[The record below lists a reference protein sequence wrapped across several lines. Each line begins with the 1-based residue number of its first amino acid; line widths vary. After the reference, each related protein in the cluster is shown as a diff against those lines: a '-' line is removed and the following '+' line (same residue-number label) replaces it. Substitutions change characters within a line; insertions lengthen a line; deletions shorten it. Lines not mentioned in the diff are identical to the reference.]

1 MRRRLYSA
9 SITVVQACVS
19 SILLPGSLVEV
30 VMYQVI
36 ALKNQK
42 NSGKPD
48 GLACRTIPSKTSTLY
63 CWSSAHVCNIS
74 DVFQTSAAV
83 TLHHSTSSLLLLLLY
98 TLSQLLTRWP
108 SPEWLLRSPYAV
120 IVC

>member
-1 MRRRLYSA
+1 
-9 SITVVQACVS
+9 
-19 SILLPGSLVEV
+19 
-30 VMYQVI
+30 MYQVI

-98 TLSQLLTRWP
+98 IVSATDTLAITRVADTFTLRGDSLLVKCDEY
-108 SPEWLLRSPYAV
+108 SEEILDN
-120 IVC
+120 